1 MKQLPYCNDQPHA
14 VFVGA
19 VMIPPGHT
27 RLVDAALLPQPE
39 AEPAPPS
46 QPVDP
51 LVELLKGNV
60 AQVVDAIPGLSI
72 EDLTRLG
79 DLEQIGGQRKG
90 VLGAIAARLLD
101 ESSQQQ
107 DGGLQQPN
115 QPPAVEEAPKQ
126 DAEKDS
132 EHPKQ
137 DTEQEQVAE

>member
-1 MKQLPYCNDQPHA
+1 MKQLPYYNDQPHA

-39 AEPAPPS
+39 ADPA
-46 QPVDP
+46 
-51 LVELLKGNV
+51 
-60 AQVVDAIPGLSI
+60 
-72 EDLTRLG
+72 
-79 DLEQIGGQRKG
+79 GGQRKG

-115 QPPAVEEAPKQ
+115 QPPGVEETPKQ

-132 EHPKQ
+132 EHPEQ

>member
-1 MKQLPYCNDQPHA
+1 MKQLPYYNDQPHA
-14 VFVGA
+14 IFVGA

-46 QPVDP
+46 QPADP

-79 DLEQIGGQRKG
+79 DLEQTGGQRKG

-107 DGGLQQPN
+107 EGGLQQPNQPPEGGLQQPNQPPEGGLQQPN
-115 QPPAVEEAPKQ
+115 QPPAVE
-126 DAEKDS
+126 
-132 EHPKQ
+132 
-137 DTEQEQVAE
+137 